1 MTSFTLRFAHRL
13 GLAVYSVAM
22 HDAPLPVYFGGCIDR
37 EAGVPP
43 KRHRLIIPE
52 LAARFA

>member
-1 MTSFTLRFAHRL
+1 MR
-13 GLAVYSVAM
+13 
-22 HDAPLPVYFGGCIDR
+22 DAPLPVYVGGCFDR